1 MVSEANPNPN
11 YRKPLNAYHVG
22 GIQVEF
28 PYQPYGSQLVFMCR
42 VISTL
47 DRAQRDGHCHA
58 LLESPTGTGKSL
70 SLLCSTLAWQQN
82 CKLKNQLA
90 NISHSKPDT
99 EAVTDPLAN
108 GGGFIPESQPST
120 IPPSTNGQT
129 AQVAMNNKNVKKKMT
144 PTIFYASRTHSQ
156 ISQVISEYK
165 KTAYRVPMAVL
176 ASRKHYCTNKYV
188 RDKENI
194 DEECKLLLGDRNL
207 GCPQFKNVHKVR
219 GHPSLQ
225 KGGCHEV
232 HDIEDLVNVGQVVR
246 GCSYY
251 AARSM
256 ADDAQLVFCPYSYII
271 NPVIRGAME
280 VDIKG
285 AILILDEAHN
295 IEDIARDAG
304 SVDIDEDVLL
314 KQVCSV
320 NPMIYQ
326 PLIEMT
332 QDLVG
337 WIERRKATLAKRE
350 FQHFFSCWTGD
361 KALRELQEANI
372 SRQCF
377 PILLECA
384 TKAIKEAT
392 DTESELPH
400 LSGMSV
406 ITLEGLFSS
415 LTYFFSR
422 NGSHV
427 SDYQLAL
434 QKYIKRDS
442 TSFLYASTHLSE
454 NRTLSPMNSFSSELG
469 VQFGTC
475 LEAPHVIDVDLQ
487 VLTSVISTGPDNY
500 PLNASYKTADGY
512 AFQDALGK
520 SIEEICNVVPG
531 GSLVFFPSYKL
542 MEKLCNRWRETGQ
555 WSRLNAKKPLF
566 VEPKGGSQEDFEIVL
581 KHYYNSISQGSK
593 CAVVRKKRVKREGN
607 NDLNT
612 IESQENANKKGASF
626 LAVCRGK
633 VSEGIDFSDDN
644 ARVVGWVGKKMFNGL
659 ENSDNDV
666 DHVSSMDQCKE
677 VTKQNTQELNK
688 SDHSGQNVQSISKY
702 DPFSHQKSQGNFEV
716 QTSLQTDQ
724 NNSCIEYIDLER
736 MNDKNN
742 HSIDSS
748 KGSTRK
754 ENKKLNSYD
763 NSGQKLHSSVKY
775 DSFPG
780 LNLLDE
786 VEVQEFVQL
795 DRVSSCKDY
804 INTQCSLQKSSRC
817 CEASSMPF
825 SNEDPELLL
834 VKETPAMDDNNT
846 MASPGSLSKDGNSS
860 STIFQASTQSPDQLS
875 VHSQSLTN
883 PVRVP
888 SSAQPEMVVTPEK
901 EVTGDTSN
909 LPPERDSSL
918 SSSVNSHTQKR
929 RKTMVSPSVDLMLMA
944 SREANRRIEF
954 NSETNYVKNKSK
966 TSNNCAE
973 SHLSSTPVMDK
984 TLQISCSLCRSP
996 LGLPENHL
1004 YVRCSVTSS
1013 AKAHLVSLLKQ
1024 RQELC
1029 ANVTSIPVIM
1039 TDISSVDQLLTNQ
1052 SFGGASGQGIW
1063 CEEDGCV
1070 YNTLFCP
1077 FCSSPSN
1084 CLGVQIVASNALN
1097 FQLLNKIL
1105 FYLDRL
1111 EIRIPESGKFKSE
1124 AKLLITGHYP
1134 AINLKFSFHNPAAET
1149 TKERPGFLMESRIA
1163 YSNMAL

>member
-144 PTIFYASRTHSQ
+144 PTIFYASL
-156 ISQVISEYK
+156 
-165 KTAYRVPMAVL
+165 RV
-176 ASRKHYCTNKYV
+176 
-188 RDKENI
+188 NI
-194 DEECKLLLGDRNL
+194 IA
-207 GCPQFKNVHKVR
+207 QTSTNVHKVR

-314 KQVCSV
+314 S
-320 NPMIYQ
+320 
-326 PLIEMT
+326 
-332 QDLVG
+332 
-337 WIERRKATLAKRE
+337 RKATLAKRE

-1124 AKLLITGHYP
+1124 AKDSSPITHS
-1134 AINLKFSFHNPAAET
+1134 AMDKVAAFSCIEKFSYSPILEDSGGWRS
-1149 TKERPGFLMESRIA
+1149 TKSKLRLPKKGRGS
-1163 YSNMAL
+1163 

>member
-314 KQVCSV
+314 S
-320 NPMIYQ
+320 
-326 PLIEMT
+326 
-332 QDLVG
+332 
-337 WIERRKATLAKRE
+337 RKATLAKRE